1 MKARFKLFMLV
12 VVVLGFA
19 VSLAAFLN
27 YNKFRKMLVD
37 QERSRFS
44 VTGLDVVE
52 SIQRGFDLG
61 ISLTQMNYM
70 QDVLDR
76 LRTEDPRIDSLYI
89 FDEQGKVLYQSAQ
102 RSRSTIDPEWSRARD
117 EENDGTWNAETELDF
132 AVGFDLRNNFEK
144 RVGGIAVEYSRAPTE
159 ARIAAVLRQQ
169 VMEAGLI
176 LVVAA
181 AAAFGLVGMLLE
193 RMFRPLL
200 RLGEADVAV
209 GETNDLAVAYHDF
222 RIAANETAHMVDV
235 LDDVVTR
242 SIAREA

>member
-1 MKARFKLFMLV
+1 MKASFKLFLLV
-12 VVVLGFA
+12 AVVLAFA

-44 VTGLDVVE
+44 VVGLDLVE

-61 ISLTQMNYM
+61 IGLTQMNYM

-76 LRTEDPRIDSLYI
+76 LRTEDSRIDSVYI
-89 FDEQGKVLYQSAQ
+89 FDEQGKVLYQASKRQ
-102 RSRSTIDPEWSRARD
+102 RGSIDDDWSQARD
-117 EENDGTWNAETELDF
+117 ETRDSVWKAETEADF
-132 AVGFDLRNNFEK
+132 VVGFDLRNNFEK

-169 VMEAGLI
+169 LMEAALI
-176 LVVAA
+176 LLAA
-181 AAAFGLVGMLLE
+181 AAAASVLVGMLLE
-193 RMFRPLL
+193 RMFQPLR
-200 RLGEADVAV
+200 RLGEADATA
-209 GETNDLAVAYHDF
+209 GESDDLAAAYHDF
-222 RIAANETAHMVDV
+222 RVAANETAQMVEV